1 MSRTPAPTTTAIKL
15 IKLKCGKN
23 EEKIERK
30 KNYIKKIKMEM
41 RKIENKQQNVEIGKQ
56 ENKLIF

>member
-30 KNYIKKIKMEM
+30 KITLKKLKW
-41 RKIENKQQNVEIGKQ
+41 K
-56 ENKLIF
+56 